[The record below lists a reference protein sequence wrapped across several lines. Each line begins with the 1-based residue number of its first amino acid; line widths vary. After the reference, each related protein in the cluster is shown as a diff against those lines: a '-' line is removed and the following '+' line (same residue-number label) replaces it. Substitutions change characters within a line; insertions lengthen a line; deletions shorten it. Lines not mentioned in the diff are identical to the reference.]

1 MPKTRIGNIPKI
13 PLRPGE
19 RAKVE
24 QVRMSRVAG
33 RHPGVR
39 KVVGCMTG
47 TSLDAIDVAALAID
61 GHGLEMRVKIESQV
75 MLPLGDVGKRL
86 RALAEQQ
93 PMTAADI
100 ARVSHDFAMLHV
112 EAIKEACGRKKP
124 DLIAVHGQTVFHQ
137 PPLSWQVMNPAPIA
151 WAMSSN
157 VVYDMRAMDLAA
169 GGQGAPITP
178 IADWVLFR
186 HNGERRA
193 IINLGGFCNVTR
205 LPAHEQVRHID
216 GGDVCACNQLL
227 DRMARALLDQPF
239 DRDGQTALRGT
250 VDGDAKADL
259 VRMLSK
265 QADGGRSLGTGDE
278 LGEWAERHAM
288 EEVADTLRTA
298 CAAIAEVIVAKAQ
311 PTDRLVLAG
320 GGVRNRALVEEIR
333 DRCTVEVSTTDDLG
347 VPATL
352 REACAMGILGAL
364 CEDVIPI
371 TIPRITGV
379 AKAPLS
385 GSWVFVEE

>member
-19 RAKVE
+19 RVKVE
-24 QVRMSRVAG
+24 QTRMSRVAG
-33 RHPGVR
+33 RHPGIR

-47 TSLDAIDVAALAID
+47 TSLDAIDVAAMSID
-61 GHGLEMRVKIESQV
+61 GHGLEMRVQIESQV

-93 PMTAADI
+93 PMTAGDI
-100 ARVSHDFAMLHV
+100 ARVSHDFALLHID
-112 EAIKEACGRKKP
+112 AIKQACGRKTP

-137 PPLSWQVMNPAPIA
+137 PPLSWQVLNPAPIA
-151 WAMSSN
+151 WALNAN
-157 VVYDMRAMDLAA
+157 VVYDLRAMDLAA

-186 HNGERRA
+186 HTGERRA

-205 LPAHEQVRHID
+205 LPAHDQVRHID
-216 GGDVCACNQLL
+216 GGDVCSCNQLL

-239 DRDGQTALRGT
+239 DRDGQTALSGT

-265 QADGGRSLGTGDE
+265 QADAGRSLGTGDE
-278 LGEWAERHAM
+278 LGEWAERHAL

-298 CAAIAEVIVAKAQ
+298 CAAIAEVIVAKSQ

-333 DRCTVEVSTTDDLG
+333 GRTSVPVSTTDDLG

-371 TIPRITGV
+371 SIPRITGV
-379 AKAPLS
+379 VKAPLS
-385 GSWVFVEE
+385 GSWVFVE